1 MSGRSVKGGWTD
13 VEFAE
18 VVRTIRRMCRS
29 VSACGECPMRAHIGG
44 CSLAMLAEEVK
55 PEEIERIAVEYKNR
69 MDKRKEQEEK

>member
-1 MSGRSVKGGWTD
+1 
-13 VEFAE
+13 
-18 VVRTIRRMCRS
+18 
-29 VSACGECPMRAHIGG
+29 MRAHIGG